1 MAISV
6 VVLAV
11 VAVVLFAFA
20 AASVKIVRPFQKGIV
35 EQLGRYKATVEPGL
49 KVIIPV
55 IQSLTRVDM
64 REQVIDVPP
73 QEVITKDNVTVTVDA
88 VIYYEPT
95 DAQRLIY
102 NVANFMLAVT
112 KLAQTNLRNVIGD
125 MTLDNALTS
134 RDNVNVALREVLDD
148 ATDKWGVKV
157 VRVEIQRIDPP
168 ADVMNAMH
176 EQMKAERNR
185 RAVVLEADGTR
196 EAAIT
201 RAEGEKQ
208 SVILASEAVRQ
219 QAILEAEGEA
229 EAIRAVADAERYRQ
243 LTVAEGEAEAVR
255 SVFGAI
261 HEGDP
266 TPDLLA
272 IKYLEALGT
281 IADGRATKIFL
292 PTDLG
297 ATLGSIGAIA
307 ELFNGDGTN
316 DGEAMAPMA
325 MPAPTEEPDE
335 APAGCSSTGQKLVG
349 DLTAPLSGSGYQ
361 LVLALIVLHEFPPTQ
376 GSEQSLTL
384 VGATSNHLVTHRQ
397 PHLPPWSV
405 EVATT
410 TPDGQHSESGLDIEL
425 QVLEGRTVYRAATSH
440 RKAHHYLVGLS
451 ESDTQ
456 YRVEFLSLL
465 DQPDHGPSLVT

>member
-1 MAISV
+1 MPIAV
-6 VVLAV
+6 AVLAV
-11 VAVVLFAFA
+11 IAVVLFAFA
-20 AASVKIVRPFQKGIV
+20 ATGIKIVSPYQKGIV
-35 EQLGRYKATVEPGL
+35 EQLGRYKATVDPGL
-49 KVIIPV
+49 KLIIPV
-55 IQSLTRVDM
+55 IQSITRVDM

-125 MTLDNALTS
+125 MSLDNALTS

-168 ADVMNAMH
+168 TDVMNAMH

-201 RAEGEKQ
+201 RAEGDKQ
-208 SVILASEAVRQ
+208 SVILAAEGVRQ
-219 QAILEAEGEA
+219 QAILQAEGEA
-229 EAIRAVADAERYRQ
+229 DAIRVVADADRYQ
-243 LTVAEGEAEAVR
+243 MLTVAEGEAEAVR
-255 SVFGAI
+255 SVYQAI
-261 HEGDP
+261 HDGGP

-307 ELFNGDGTN
+307 ELFNGDGE
-316 DGEAMAPMA
+316 GMATGA
-325 MPAPTEEPDE
+325 ASVPAAPVEEPGE
-335 APAGCSSTGQKLVG
+335 
-349 DLTAPLSGSGYQ
+349 
-361 LVLALIVLHEFPPTQ
+361 
-376 GSEQSLTL
+376 
-384 VGATSNHLVTHRQ
+384 
-397 PHLPPWSV
+397 
-405 EVATT
+405 
-410 TPDGQHSESGLDIEL
+410 ESAD
-425 QVLEGRTVYRAATSH
+425 
-440 RKAHHYLVGLS
+440 
-451 ESDTQ
+451 
-456 YRVEFLSLL
+456 
-465 DQPDHGPSLVT
+465 